1 MPAGDQLPTTG
12 ESYAAEVN
20 GLLLAPSKGWGGAD
34 WWLINDIAGLGD
46 VDVRDQDTPYDLADG
61 SAGAEDF
68 DADAVLIF
76 TIACHTTAA
85 SSAELAMADVREAFR
100 RGTDCSAHLYVP
112 GLGHVRFD
120 GRTRGAKFKR
130 LNMAKGVAQAQ
141 ATFHALDPTIHIV
154 APPEEP

>member
-1 MPAGDQLPTTG
+1 MAAGDLLPTEG
-12 ESYAAEVN
+12 ELYAAEVN
-20 GLLLAPSKGWGGAD
+20 ELLFAPYKGWGGAD
-34 WWLINDIAGLGD
+34 WWLLDIAGLGD

-76 TIACHTTAA
+76 TIACHTGLA
-85 SSAELAMADVREAFR
+85 STAELAMADVRDAFR
-100 RGTDCSAHLYVP
+100 RGVDTSAHLWVP

-141 ATFHALDPTIHIV
+141 ATFHALDPTIHLMP
-154 APPEEP
+154 PPEDP